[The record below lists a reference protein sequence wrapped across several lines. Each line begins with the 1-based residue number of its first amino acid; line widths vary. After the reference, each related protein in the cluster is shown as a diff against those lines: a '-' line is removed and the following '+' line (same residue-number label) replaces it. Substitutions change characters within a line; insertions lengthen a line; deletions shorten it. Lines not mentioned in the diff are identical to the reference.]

1 LKYGGNNRPLAHRLS
16 APVTLNHG
24 SRLGGRRNRGLCYFG
39 DGVVRLQNKHWLDYD
54 HIALAV
60 LIMGLGIV
68 ILAALSI

>member
-1 LKYGGNNRPLAHRLS
+1 
-16 APVTLNHG
+16 
-24 SRLGGRRNRGLCYFG
+24 
-39 DGVVRLQNKHWLDYD
+39 VRLQNKHWLDYD